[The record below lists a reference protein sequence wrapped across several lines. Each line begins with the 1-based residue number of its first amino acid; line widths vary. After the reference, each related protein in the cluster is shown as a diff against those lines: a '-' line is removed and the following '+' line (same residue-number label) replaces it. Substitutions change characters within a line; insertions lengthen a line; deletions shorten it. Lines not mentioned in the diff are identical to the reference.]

1 MIHGEIKIIQINFYR
16 SVTKHGAAILHKLSS
31 SAIFFKC
38 TRNYLEVEATTA
50 MLALTKP
57 GNKVVLT
64 YTCNRVASTT

>member
-1 MIHGEIKIIQINFYR
+1 MALLFSINFQ
-16 SVTKHGAAILHKLSS
+16 AAPFSIQLFSK
-31 SAIFFKC
+31 
-38 TRNYLEVEATTA
+38 YLEFEATTA